1 MYILTLNHVYT
12 LKYGRYDYFNRDVS
26 ALAAGGDDSDSESES
41 EENGVIG
48 TSSSSENSAA
58 ERNGVTMNNAGVTNG
73 STTDDTDEED
83 DEKVP
88 VTNGLLETEPKK
100 VSDVIF
106 LVGDWRT
113 LICAGCHCHD
123 VVLNQSLLNG

>member
-1 MYILTLNHVYT
+1 M
-12 LKYGRYDYFNRDVS
+12 KYGRDDYFNRDVS

-83 DEKVP
+83 EEKVP
-88 VTNGLLETEPKK
+88 ITSGLLETEPKK
-100 VSDVIF
+100 VSNVLF
-106 LVGDWRT
+106 FFCDWTT
-113 LICAGCHCHD
+113 LICASCHCHD

>member
-1 MYILTLNHVYT
+1 M
-12 LKYGRYDYFNRDVS
+12 S

-58 ERNGVTMNNAGVTNG
+58 ERNGVTMNNAGETNG

-83 DEKVP
+83 EEKVP
-88 VTNGLLETEPKK
+88 ITSGILETEPKK
-100 VSDVIF
+100 VSNVLF
-106 LVGDWRT
+106 FFCDWTT
-113 LICAGCHCHD
+113 LICASCHCHD